1 MGVTQ
6 LFLVREYSPD
16 IKMSANRA
24 LFIFISAA
32 IIFISAGSDSS
43 PNEAQPATTDRFC
56 KARWLK
62 YKCLNKCS
70 KPYVRSSWIQSKCDK
85 CKSIHGGGE
94 QKPVSTYSYSYVPK
108 SSFTKTNSFCK
119 AAWLKSKCLSD
130 CKNNP
135 GLCTSWVSAQCK
147 NCNYYSA
154 PQDSAKDA
162 IETPVKNA
170 IETPVRDTINT
181 PIKDTIETSFKK
193 TIETSIKE
201 TIATPVKAIVED
213 SIKDDYVPASSI
225 KNTNSVKVFVKL

>member
-16 IKMSANRA
+16 IKMSYNRA
-24 LFIFISAA
+24 LFIFIYAA
-32 IIFISAGSDSS
+32 VIFISAGSDGS

-70 KPYVRSSWIQSKCDK
+70 KPYVCSSWIQSKCDK

-130 CKNNP
+130 CKNKLE
-135 GLCTSWVSAQCK
+135 LCTSWVIAQCK

-154 PQDSAKDA
+154 PQDSVKVT
-162 IETPVKNA
+162 IETPVKDTIETPVKDT
-170 IETPVRDTINT
+170 IETPVRDTINTPIKDTINT

-193 TIETSIKE
+193 TI
-201 TIATPVKAIVED
+201 ATPVKAIVED
-213 SIKDDYVPASSI
+213 SITVE
-225 KNTNSVKVFVKL
+225 

>member
-32 IIFISAGSDSS
+32 VIFISAGSDSS
-43 PNEAQPATTDRFC
+43 PNEALPGTADRFC

-70 KPYVRSSWIQSKCDK
+70 KPYVCSSWIQSKCDK

-130 CKNNP
+130 CKNKLE
-135 GLCTSWVSAQCK
+135 LCTSWVSAQCK

-154 PQDSAKDA
+154 PQDSVKYT
-162 IETPVKNA
+162 IETSVKYT
-170 IETPVRDTINT
+170 IETSVKDTIKT
-181 PIKDTIETSFKK
+181 LVKDNIETSFKK
-193 TIETSIKE
+193 TIV
-201 TIATPVKAIVED
+201 TPVKVIV
-213 SIKDDYVPASSI
+213 
-225 KNTNSVKVFVKL
+225 